1 MKMFKKLM
9 AVALAGVMALAVL
22 TGCGTSLNG
31 KELIKQMND
40 QLTYTSMVDP
50 SFKNYKEFKADKE
63 MDAKAETIAKKV
75 AEKAKTQ
82 AEIVTVLKSDD
93 VKNILVGKDDTNI
106 YEVSYVKSVSFG
118 SKYYQTNK
126 DMVDLQVIDEN
137 ATSHFDIT
145 AQVGREVKDAVVGVG
160 FADATV
166 GGSVYTIVVMKVPTQ
181 KIAYLRTIPF
191 NLGIAIRL
199 KHPELHQ
206 MNH

>member
-9 AVALAGVMALAVL
+9 AIALAGVMALAVL
-22 TGCGTSLNG
+22 TGCGSSLNG

-82 AEIVTVLKSDD
+82 AEIETVLKSDE
-93 VKNILVGKDDTNI
+93 VKDILVGKDDTNL
-106 YEVSYVKSVSFG
+106 YEVSYVKSVSYG

-126 DMVDLQVIDEN
+126 DMYDLSVIQRN
-137 ATSHFDIT
+137 AKSHYDST
-145 AQVGREVKDAVVGVG
+145 ALVGRKVKDAVVGVG

-166 GGSVYTIVVMKVPTQ
+166 DGSVYTIVVMKVPTQ
-181 KIAYLRTIPF
+181 KIA
-191 NLGIAIRL
+191 
-199 KHPELHQ
+199 
-206 MNH
+206 

>member
-9 AVALAGVMALAVL
+9 AIALAGVMALAVL
-22 TGCGTSLNG
+22 TGCGTSLNE

-63 MDAKAETIAKKV
+63 MGAKAETIAKKV

-106 YEVSYVKSVSFG
+106 YNVSYVKSVSYG
-118 SKYYQTNK
+118 SKY
-126 DMVDLQVIDEN
+126 
-137 ATSHFDIT
+137 ATP
-145 AQVGREVKDAVVGVG
+145 APWA
-160 FADATV
+160 
-166 GGSVYTIVVMKVPTQ
+166 
-181 KIAYLRTIPF
+181 RTRWSAP
-191 NLGIAIRL
+191 
-199 KHPELHQ
+199 
-206 MNH
+206 

>member
-1 MKMFKKLM
+1 MKMFKKLV

-22 TGCGTSLNG
+22 TGCGTSLNE

-106 YEVSYVKSVSFG
+106 YNVSYVKSVSYG
-118 SKYYQTNK
+118 SKYYKTNK

-137 ATSHFDIT
+137 AKEHFDST
-145 AQVGREVKDAVVGVG
+145 ALVGREVKDAVVGVG

-181 KIAYLRTIPF
+181 KIA
-191 NLGIAIRL
+191 
-199 KHPELHQ
+199 
-206 MNH
+206 

>member
-9 AVALAGVMALAVL
+9 AIALAGVMALAVL
-22 TGCGTSLNG
+22 TGCGTSLNE

-63 MDAKAETIAKKV
+63 MSAKAETIAKKV

-106 YEVSYVKSVSFG
+106 YNVSYVKSVSYG

-126 DMVDLQVIDEN
+126 DMLDLSVIDEN
-137 ATSHFDIT
+137 AKEHFDST
-145 AQVGREVKDAVVGVG
+145 ALVGREVKDAVVGVG

-181 KIAYLRTIPF
+181 KIA
-191 NLGIAIRL
+191 
-199 KHPELHQ
+199 
-206 MNH
+206 

>member
-118 SKYYQTNK
+118 SKYYKTNK

-145 AQVGREVKDAVVGVG
+145 AQVRREVKDAVVGVG

-181 KIAYLRTIPF
+181 KIA
-191 NLGIAIRL
+191 
-199 KHPELHQ
+199 
-206 MNH
+206 

>member
-22 TGCGTSLNG
+22 TGCGTSLNE

-63 MDAKAETIAKKV
+63 MGAKAETIAKKV

-106 YEVSYVKSVSFG
+106 YNVSYVKSVSYG
-118 SKYYQTNK
+118 SKYYKTNK

-137 ATSHFDIT
+137 AKEHFDGT
-145 AQVGREVKDAVVGVG
+145 ALVGREVKNAVVGVG
-160 FADATV
+160 FADVTV
-166 GGSVYTIVVMKVPTQ
+166 GDSVYTIVVMKVPTQ
-181 KIAYLRTIPF
+181 KIA
-191 NLGIAIRL
+191 
-199 KHPELHQ
+199 
-206 MNH
+206 

>member
-40 QLTYTSMVDP
+40 QLTYTSMIDP

-82 AEIVTVLKSDD
+82 AEIETVLKSNE
-93 VKNILVGKDDTNI
+93 VKEIVLGKDDTNVYMI
-106 YEVSYVKSVSFG
+106 SYVKSVSFG
-118 SKYYQTNK
+118 SKYYKTNK
-126 DMVDLQVIDEN
+126 DMVDLGVIENN
-137 ATSHFDIT
+137 ATRYYDST
-145 AQVGREVKDAVVGVG
+145 ALVGRETKDAVVGVG
-160 FADATV
+160 FADVTV
-166 GGSVYTIVVMKVPTQ
+166 GDSVYTIVVMKVPTQ
-181 KIAYLRTIPF
+181 KKA
-191 NLGIAIRL
+191 
-199 KHPELHQ
+199 
-206 MNH
+206 

>member
-1 MKMFKKLM
+1 MYGKTITRMGAVRNYFGGYDYENVQKLM
-9 AVALAGVMALAVL
+9 AIALAGVMALAVL
-22 TGCGTSLNG
+22 TGCGSSLNG

-181 KIAYLRTIPF
+181 KIA
-191 NLGIAIRL
+191 
-199 KHPELHQ
+199 
-206 MNH
+206 

>member
-118 SKYYQTNK
+118 SKYYKTNK

-137 ATSHFDIT
+137 AKEHFDST
-145 AQVGREVKDAVVGVG
+145 ALVGREVKDAVVGVG
-160 FADATV
+160 FADVTV
-166 GGSVYTIVVMKVPTQ
+166 GDSVYTIVVMKVPTQ
-181 KIAYLRTIPF
+181 KIA
-191 NLGIAIRL
+191 
-199 KHPELHQ
+199 
-206 MNH
+206 